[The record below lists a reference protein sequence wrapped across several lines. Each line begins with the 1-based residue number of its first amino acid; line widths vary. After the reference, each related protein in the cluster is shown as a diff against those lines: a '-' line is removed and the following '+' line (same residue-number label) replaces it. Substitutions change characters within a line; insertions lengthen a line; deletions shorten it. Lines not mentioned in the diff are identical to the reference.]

1 MTRDEARNQ
10 LATLAALNHADL
22 RDGTFSRSKKG
33 DWDDWRSH
41 VPGSVMALWKHLDAD
56 ARAAVYLTAFCVTAY
71 THSGFKAAKPN
82 E

>member
-1 MTRDEARNQ
+1 
-10 LATLAALNHADL
+10 
-22 RDGTFSRSKKG
+22 
-33 DWDDWRSH
+33 
-41 VPGSVMALWKHLDAD
+41 MALWKHLDAD